1 MYREIGPKTRSR
13 RRVCVCVFEAKLQSF
28 WGRGA
33 SVCFR
38 VVCSFLGKK
47 PPTQTIDVWEWKRKY
62 SCPPSGLV
70 AEGKLSAPA
79 DCPLLDR
86 GVSASPVKVWSSVTL
101 FLGLV
106 VGGSLSG
113 VLLLWEILPSI
124 VRLLRFASAAK
135 MFTGGVPSNRCTS
148 NICSIRW
155 VRSVYEPR
163 KLRFLWRCCLPRTD
177 SSNSHHPGR
186 R

>member
-106 VGGSLSG
+106 VGWWFSLRS
-113 VLLLWEILPSI
+113 
-124 VRLLRFASAAK
+124 FAALGDTAEYRQTAA
-135 MFTGGVPSNRCTS
+135 F
-148 NICSIRW
+148 
-155 VRSVYEPR
+155 
-163 KLRFLWRCCLPRTD
+163 CLCR
-177 SSNSHHPGR
+177 
-186 R
+186 